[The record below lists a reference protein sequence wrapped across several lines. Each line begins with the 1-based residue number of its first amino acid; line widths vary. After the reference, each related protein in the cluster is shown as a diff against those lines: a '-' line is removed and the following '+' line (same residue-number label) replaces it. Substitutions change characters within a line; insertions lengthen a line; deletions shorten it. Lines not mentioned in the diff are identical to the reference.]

1 MKYQFLHIGHGN
13 YVNLDTVKYI
23 VSADADKVSRYRA
36 DSGID
41 KKSAAFFNASSNKE
55 THSMI
60 VHKDGTVCASGIN
73 AKTLVSRAAELSDE
87 QDENE

>member
-23 VSADADKVSRYRA
+23 VSADADKISRYRS
-36 DSGID
+36 DRGID
-41 KKSAAFFNASSNKE
+41 KKSTAFFNATSNKE

-73 AKTLVSRAAELSDE
+73 AKTLVSRAAEWIAD